1 MEKKFNKN
9 LYKINLYAS
18 EQLGNKKL
26 QELKIG
32 RKNKKQMTPQE
43 IRNVY
48 NYITE
53 YLDGQF
59 EGKNPKIM
67 VRAYCD
73 RGIFTLKSYLQD
85 DINIM
90 EQEEYFRGR
99 VDDVDADKFQNFN
112 FLDII
117 VKVDA

>member
-53 YLDGQF
+53 
-59 EGKNPKIM
+59 N
-67 VRAYCD
+67 
-73 RGIFTLKSYLQD
+73 
-85 DINIM
+85 
-90 EQEEYFRGR
+90 
-99 VDDVDADKFQNFN
+99 
-112 FLDII
+112 
-117 VKVDA
+117 